1 MSFLSLGTTLPN
13 YAVPSQVTDV
23 RYWSLTSLNI
33 TQVIS
38 DKTSPQRGQITVAST
53 VIPAEA
59 SPICI
64 LNASLMRECTLAH
77 V

>member
-1 MSFLSLGTTLPN
+1 MSFLSLGITLPN

-38 DKTSPQRGQITVAST
+38 DKTSPQRGQITLPPLLYPRKHLPSAS
-53 VIPAEA
+53 
-59 SPICI
+59 
-64 LNASLMRECTLAH
+64 
-77 V
+77 